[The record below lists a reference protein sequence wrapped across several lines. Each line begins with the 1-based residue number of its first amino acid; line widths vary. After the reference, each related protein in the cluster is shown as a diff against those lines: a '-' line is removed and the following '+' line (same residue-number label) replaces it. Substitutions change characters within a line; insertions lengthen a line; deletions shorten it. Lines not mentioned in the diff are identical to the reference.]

1 MDYSKE
7 QLTEARR
14 QIDSTVHKLRQ
25 TVLTLEAKGD
35 PARYKSQLTLARR
48 RIEAF
53 CLAGELIGRELDK
66 LEQGRARRINAGRFF
81 QNLSA
86 VQKICSA
93 LESASLGAQRTVGY
107 NKCRKKRAQTEQR
120 EDDALW
126 NRPTP

>member
-35 PARYKSQLTLARR
+35 TTRCRSQITLARR

-53 CLAGELIGRELDK
+53 CLAGDLIERELK
-66 LEQGRARRINAGRFF
+66 RLED
-81 QNLSA
+81 
-86 VQKICSA
+86 
-93 LESASLGAQRTVGY
+93 ASPA
-107 NKCRKKRAQTEQR
+107 E
-120 EDDALW
+120 
-126 NRPTP
+126 

>member
-35 PARYKSQLTLARR
+35 PARCKSQLTLARR

-53 CLAGELIGRELDK
+53 YHAGELVGRELDK
-66 LEQGRARRINAGRFF
+66 LEQ
-81 QNLSA
+81 
-86 VQKICSA
+86 
-93 LESASLGAQRTVGY
+93 
-107 NKCRKKRAQTEQR
+107 
-120 EDDALW
+120 DA
-126 NRPTP
+126 PGE

>member
-25 TVLTLEAKGD
+25 TVLTEAKGD

-66 LEQGRARRINAGRFF
+66 LEQAAPG
-81 QNLSA
+81 
-86 VQKICSA
+86 
-93 LESASLGAQRTVGY
+93 E
-107 NKCRKKRAQTEQR
+107 
-120 EDDALW
+120 
-126 NRPTP
+126 

>member
-35 PARYKSQLTLARR
+35 PARCKSQLTLARR

-53 CLAGELIGRELDK
+53 CLASELIGRELDK
-66 LEQGRARRINAGRFF
+66 LEQTAPG
-81 QNLSA
+81 
-86 VQKICSA
+86 
-93 LESASLGAQRTVGY
+93 E
-107 NKCRKKRAQTEQR
+107 
-120 EDDALW
+120 
-126 NRPTP
+126 

>member
-14 QIDSTVHKLRQ
+14 QIDSTAHKLRQ

-53 CLAGELIGRELDK
+53 TIARDLVEREL
-66 LEQGRARRINAGRFF
+66 
-81 QNLSA
+81 
-86 VQKICSA
+86 
-93 LESASLGAQRTVGY
+93 
-107 NKCRKKRAQTEQR
+107 KKAE
-120 EDDALW
+120 
-126 NRPTP
+126 